1 MKEIDEL
8 ILPDDLRYTEDHEWA
23 RPQGNGFRIGITDF
37 AQDQLGDIVFVEL
50 PRVGDTLPA
59 RQQFGTVESVKTVA
73 ELYMPLSGE
82 ILAVNEL
89 LEASPE
95 LVNSDPYEKGW
106 MVEIKPEK
114 PAEFESLLSKSG
126 YLEMIRGKK

>member
-1 MKEIDEL
+1 L

-114 PAEFESLLSKSG
+114 PAEFDRFHAAGDRRDE
-126 YLEMIRGKK
+126 YR

>member
-8 ILPDDLRYTEDHEWA
+8 NLPEDLRYTEGHEWA
-23 RPQGNGFRIGITDF
+23 KPLGDRFRIGISDF

-59 RQQFGTVESVKTVA
+59 KQQFGTVESVKTVA

-82 ILAVNEL
+82 ILAVNQD

-106 MVEIKPEK
+106 MVEIKPDK
-114 PAEFESLLSKSG
+114 PDEIERLMNKSG